1 MEQLDQKILNM
12 AKRLEEKTIAL
23 RRDFHQHAEV
33 GWTEFRTASM
43 VADTLDKLGFEVL
56 VGDQVMQPD
65 YMMGVPSAEIL
76 DEQKDRAIAQGA
88 LRPWVDKMTGGKTAV
103 VGIMKFSDDGPVVG
117 FRADMD
123 ANDVTES
130 IATSHRPF
138 KEGFSSVNPGAHHGC
153 GHDGHSAMALS
164 VAEILAGLRKELRG
178 TIKMIFQPAEEGLR
192 GARPI
197 AESGILDDVDYLL
210 GLHLGASNIKQLGQV
225 ACQVKG
231 WQASTKFDVEFMGV
245 SAHAAGD
252 TETGRNALQAAA
264 TALLHL
270 HAMPRHSKGISKI
283 HVGTLNG
290 GTGRNVIADCAVMKV
305 ETRGETEEINRY
317 TYTQAIQIIQAA
329 AQMYGVS
336 ATIKECGYAAGFT
349 TDEDFVAFI
358 KPIAERL
365 GQFEVLPYGIS
376 GGSEDYTTLMERVQR
391 HQGQTTF
398 IRLGTDFYGPA
409 HNPLF
414 DFNEM
419 ALSMGVGLVASTLV
433 DVLTKKSPIV
443 LADAKE

>member
-1 MEQLDQKILNM
+1 MEQLDQKIQSM
-12 AKRLEEKTIAL
+12 AKTLEEKTITR
-23 RRDFHQHAEV
+23 RRDFHQYAEA

-43 VADTLDKLGFEVL
+43 IADALDKLGFDVL
-56 VGDQVMQPD
+56 VGDQVMQSS
-65 YMMGVPSAEIL
+65 YMMGVPTAEIL
-76 DEQKDRAIAQGA
+76 DAQKSRAIAQGA
-88 LRPWVDKMTGGKTAV
+88 LRPWTDKMTGGKTAV
-103 VGIMKFSDDGPVVG
+103 VGIMKFTEAGPVVA

-130 IATSHRPF
+130 VSASHRPF
-138 KEGFSSVNPGAHHGC
+138 KEGFSSANLGAHHGC

-164 VAEILAGLRKELRG
+164 VAEILASLKRELKG

-210 GLHLGASNIKQLGQV
+210 GLHLGATNIKQLGQV

-231 WQASTKFDVEFMGV
+231 WQASTKFDVEFTGV

-252 TETGRNALQAAA
+252 TEIGKNALQAAA
-264 TALLHL
+264 AALLHL
-270 HAMPRHSKGISKI
+270 HAMPRHSKGISKV
-283 HVGTLNG
+283 HVGTLHG
-290 GTGRNVIADCAVMKV
+290 GTGRNVIADHAIMKV
-305 ETRGETEEINRY
+305 ETRGETSEINDY

-329 AQMYGVS
+329 AQMYGVT
-336 ATIKECGYAAGFT
+336 ATIEECGYAAGFT

-358 KPIAERL
+358 EPIAQRL

-376 GGSEDYTTLMERVQR
+376 GGSEDYTTLMERVQH
-391 HQGQTTF
+391 HQGQATF

-414 DFNEM
+414 DFNEK
-419 ALSMGVGLVASTLV
+419 ALSMGVELVASTLAE
-433 DVLTKKSPIV
+433 VLTKKPQIIP
-443 LADAKE
+443 ARKY